1 MGARRTA
8 LALVARVGWCHIVII
23 RAGALDPPLDAT
35 TTPNTPIAVVGAL
48 AAGAMGVIGNV
59 VVRADYQRR
68 GLARLLMDAALS
80 WQREQG
86 VRTVQLNATKDGR
99 SLYRSVGFVDCE
111 PSYYAKAAAEALKS
125 DWLRADAGALRAYLA
140 TPDAIARAAT
150 LDRAAFGGDRL
161 LLLAGV
167 LREPETWLYLVED
180 DAGSVLGYLMARTL
194 ESPLN
199 GIRAGAWVAQSD
211 AAASALLVALT
222 DEDAPWRA
230 AVVRASD
237 SSRPPV
243 LHFSPPGD
251 NPAALTLLRNAGV
264 AITLDDL
271 IMRLNFPDANGEN
284 HPGASADSV
293 GLRLACADGVLNS
306 RKPPPSTA
314 PTSKRPPSAATRSAS
329 PRSPLPPA
337 PHTHTCACDI
347 ALAG

>member
-1 MGARRTA
+1 MTTSPRIDSATVADIAELTA
-8 LALVARVGWCHIVII
+8 LRIQQEWWERGERLLRSLLAWDGGRLFII

-86 VRTVQLNATKDGR
+86 VRTVQLDATKDGR

-230 AVVRASD
+230 AVARASD
-237 SSRPPV
+237 GSQPPV

-271 IMRLNFPDANGEN
+271 IMRLDFPDANGEN
-284 HPGASADSV
+284 HPARQRTAWV
-293 GLRLACADGVLNS
+293 YAWLAPMVF
-306 RKPPPSTA
+306 
-314 PTSKRPPSAATRSAS
+314 
-329 PRSPLPPA
+329 
-337 PHTHTCACDI
+337 
-347 ALAG
+347 

>member
-1 MGARRTA
+1 MTTSPRIDSATVADIAELTA
-8 LALVARVGWCHIVII
+8 LRIQQEWWERGERLLRSLLAWDGGRLFII
-23 RAGALDPPLDAT
+23 RAGALDLPLDAM

-48 AAGAMGVIGNV
+48 AAGATGVIGNV

-68 GLARLLMDAALS
+68 GLACLLMGAALN

-86 VRTVQLNATKDGR
+86 VRTVQTHATKDGR
-99 SLYRSVGFVDCE
+99 SLYRSAGFVDCE

-140 TPDAIARAAT
+140 APDAIARAAT

-161 LLLAGV
+161 PLLAGV

-222 DEDAPWRA
+222 AKDAPWRA
-230 AVVRASD
+230 AVTRASD
-237 SSRPPV
+237 GSQPPV
-243 LHFSPPGD
+243 LIS
-251 NPAALTLLRNAGV
+251 RRR
-264 AITLDDL
+264 AI
-271 IMRLNFPDANGEN
+271 IP
-284 HPGASADSV
+284 
-293 GLRLACADGVLNS
+293 
-306 RKPPPSTA
+306 
-314 PTSKRPPSAATRSAS
+314 
-329 PRSPLPPA
+329 PRSPC
-337 PHTHTCACDI
+337 CATR
-347 ALAG
+347 A